1 MIAFERSAAGPAQKA
16 FRATRRRRDPKG
28 TTLPDTV
35 VYQGDE
41 AVAVI
46 TLNRPGSLNALTVEM
61 KEDLL
66 AALRRAAA
74 EPVRA
79 VIITGNGRG
88 FCAGQD
94 LREHVAIL
102 EAGQIATDTV
112 REHYNPIVTEIMTM
126 PKPVVAAVNGVAAGA
141 GAGIALA
148 CDFRVPARAASLVMS
163 FSMVG
168 LGPDSG
174 VSWTL
179 QRLVG
184 PARAAELLMLAE
196 PVPADRALGLGL
208 LTSVVADD
216 DLGGTAQSLAR
227 RLAAGP
233 TASYAAIKEAL
244 VFAAGHDLAASLEK
258 EAEVQARLGRTADH
272 RAATTAFVRKE
283 RPAFSGR

>member
-1 MIAFERSAAGPAQKA
+1 M
-16 FRATRRRRDPKG
+16 
-28 TTLPDTV
+28 PDTV
-35 VYQGDE
+35 VYRADE
-41 AVAVI
+41 AVAAI
-46 TLNRPGSLNALTVEM
+46 TLDRPGSLNALTVEM

-94 LREHVAIL
+94 LREHAEIL
-102 EAGQIATDTV
+102 ESGQVATDTV
-112 REHYNPIVTEIMTM
+112 REHYNPIITEIMTM

-148 CDFRVPARAASLVMS
+148 CDFRVAAQSASLVMS

-179 QRLVG
+179 QRLAG

-196 PVPADRALGLGL
+196 PVGADRALALGL
-208 LTSVVADD
+208 LTSVVPDD
-216 DLGGTAQSLAR
+216 ELGETARGLAG
-227 RLAAGP
+227 RLAAGA

-244 VFAAGHDLAASLEK
+244 VFAASHDLAGSLEK
-258 EAEVQARLGRTADH
+258 EAELQGRLGRTADH
-272 RAATTAFVRKE
+272 RAATMAFVRKE

>member
-1 MIAFERSAAGPAQKA
+1 
-16 FRATRRRRDPKG
+16 
-28 TTLPDTV
+28 LPDTV
-35 VYQGDE
+35 LYQADE
-41 AVAVI
+41 AIAAI
-46 TLNRPGSLNALTVEM
+46 TLDRPAALNALTVQM

-79 VIITGNGRG
+79 VILTGNGKG

-94 LREHVAIL
+94 LREHAETL
-102 EAGQIATDTV
+102 DSGGSSLDTV

-126 PKPVVAAVNGVAAGA
+126 PKPVIAAVNGVAAGA
-141 GAGIALA
+141 GAALALA
-148 CDFRVPARAASLVMS
+148 CDFRVAARAARLVMS

-179 QRLVG
+179 QRLAG
-184 PARAAELLMLAE
+184 PAVAAELLRLAE
-196 PVPADRALGLGL
+196 PVPTERALALGL
-208 LTSVVADD
+208 LTSVVPDE
-216 DLGGTAQSLAR
+216 DLGETTRNLAQ

-244 VFAAGHDLAASLEK
+244 LFAAGHGLAASLAK
-258 EAEVQARLGRTADH
+258 EAELQARLGRTADH
-272 RAATTAFVRKE
+272 RAATMAFVRKE
-283 RPAFSGR
+283 RPVFSGR